1 MVEDGIVVLQLDGVR
16 FIGIIVYIYDSI
28 MQNKLLCIDMLVE
41 MLQDNGEFIL
51 KRKINEIIKI

>member
-1 MVEDGIVVLQLDGVR
+1 MEDGIVVLQFDDVR

-28 MQNKLLCIDMLVE
+28 MRNKLLCIYMLVE